1 MAYKFTGDS
10 TSGLGGRREGAGRPP
25 GRLSDITL
33 IARAVME
40 ERGYNPIEALMDI
53 AEDDENSIKIRIDA
67 HKELA
72 KYYAPQLKAIDVNAN
87 VKSGINISVVN
98 FSKKISLAQ
107 GVTSEEGAQIG
118 ARKHNFIET
127 PEDALIPVPEI
138 IDPAVVAQQYVEE
151 ALKKE
156 FESDD
161 TDNAPVQ
168 LDA

>member
-1 MAYKFTGDS
+1 MGYEFKEDNKGP
-10 TSGLGGRREGAGRPP
+10 GGRREGAGRPP

-53 AEDDENSIKIRIDA
+53 AEDDENPIKIRIDA

-72 KYYAPQLKAIDVNAN
+72 KYYAPQLKAMDINAN
-87 VKSGINISVVN
+87 VKSGISISVVN

-107 GVTSEEGAQIG
+107 GVTSDEGAQIG

-127 PEDALIPVPEI
+127 PKDDLIQIPVAEINTQEI
-138 IDPAVVAQQYVEE
+138 IEKAIEE
-151 ALKKE
+151 E
-156 FESDD
+156 FNSDD
-161 TDNAPVQ
+161 DDNTPVQ

>member
-1 MAYKFTGDS
+1 MGFEFKEIKTNGP
-10 TSGLGGRREGAGRPP
+10 GGRREGSGRPP

-53 AEDDENSIKIRIDA
+53 AEDEENSIKIRIDA

-72 KYYAPQLKAIDVNAN
+72 KYYAPQLKAMDVNAS
-87 VKSGINISVVN
+87 VKSGISISVVN

-118 ARKHNFIET
+118 ARKHKLIET
-127 PEDALIPVPEI
+127 PQDELIQVIENNTQELI
-138 IDPAVVAQQYVEE
+138 EQAIE
-151 ALKKE
+151 KE
-156 FESDD
+156 FREDD
-161 TDNAPVQ
+161 ADNPTVQ

>member
-1 MAYKFTGDS
+1 MGYEFKEDNKGP
-10 TSGLGGRREGAGRPP
+10 GGRREGAGRPP

-40 ERGYNPIEALMDI
+40 ERGYNPIEALIDI

-72 KYYAPQLKAIDVNAN
+72 KYYAPQLKSMDVNAN

-107 GVTSEEGAQIG
+107 GVTSDEGAQIG

-127 PEDALIPVPEI
+127 PEDKLIEANIIPAETIQQEI
-138 IDPAVVAQQYVEE
+138 IDKVIEE
-151 ALKKE
+151 E
-156 FESDD
+156 FNSDD
-161 TDNAPVQ
+161 DDNTSVQ

>member
-1 MAYKFTGDS
+1 MGYEFKEVN
-10 TSGLGGRREGAGRPP
+10 SGKGGRREGAGRPP

-53 AEDDENSIKIRIDA
+53 AEDEENSIKIRVDA

-72 KYYAPQLKAIDVNAN
+72 KYYAPQLKAMDINAN
-87 VKSGINISVVN
+87 VKSGISINVVN

-127 PEDALIPVPEI
+127 PEDSLIPVIQQVDTEELI
-138 IDPAVVAQQYVEE
+138 KQAVDE
-151 ALKKE
+151 AIEQE
-156 FESDD
+156 FSGDD
-161 TDNAPVQ
+161 GDNSPIQ
-168 LDA
+168 LDT

>member
-1 MAYKFTGDS
+1 MGFEFKEIKTNGP
-10 TSGLGGRREGAGRPP
+10 GGRREGAGRPP

-53 AEDDENSIKIRIDA
+53 AEDEENSIKIRIDA

-72 KYYAPQLKAIDVNAN
+72 KYYAPQLKAMDVNAS
-87 VKSGINISVVN
+87 VKSGISISVVN

-118 ARKHNFIET
+118 ARKHNLIET
-127 PEDALIPVPEI
+127 PQDELIQVIENNTQEI
-138 IDPAVVAQQYVEE
+138 IEQAIEE
-151 ALKKE
+151 E
-156 FESDD
+156 FREDD
-161 TDNAPVQ
+161 ADNPTIQ